1 MKKRILSFV
10 AITTLAGC
18 QASSTEETSE
28 LLIMAA
34 ASLSDALEELK
45 ESYEEETG
53 VELTINYGASGQLR
67 QQIQQGAPA
76 DLFLS
81 ASTTD
86 MEQVE
91 EELIESTPLLE
102 NQLVLITVPEL
113 ADEVQGLDQLV
124 AVDYRHLAIGQPE
137 TVPAGRYAKQVLEN
151 EDLWDEVEERIIY
164 GKDVRQVLT
173 YVETGNA
180 DVGLVYATDARNSA
194 DQVVEITTAPA
205 GSHDPIIYP
214 LGLLEASEEAE
225 HFYQWLQQEEAL
237 TVFEQYG
244 FQRGQ

>member
-1 MKKRILSFV
+1 
-10 AITTLAGC
+10 
-18 QASSTEETSE
+18 
-28 LLIMAA
+28 
-34 ASLSDALEELK
+34 
-45 ESYEEETG
+45 
-53 VELTINYGASGQLR
+53 
-67 QQIQQGAPA
+67 
-76 DLFLS
+76 
-81 ASTTD
+81 
-86 MEQVE
+86 MEQIE

-102 NQLVLITVPEL
+102 NQLVLIAVPEL

-151 EDLWDEVEERIIY
+151 EDLWDELEERIIY

-180 DVGLVYATDARNSA
+180 DVGLVYATDARNSG
-194 DQVVEITTAPA
+194 DQIVEITTVPA

>member
-1 MKKRILSFV
+1 M
-10 AITTLAGC
+10 TLAGC

-53 VELTINYGASGQLR
+53 IELTINYGASGNGSKFNKVLPLICFYLP
-67 QQIQQGAPA
+67 QQRTW
-76 DLFLS
+76 S
-81 ASTTD
+81 KSR
-86 MEQVE
+86 

-102 NQLVLITVPEL
+102 NQLVLIAVPEL

-151 EDLWDEVEERIIY
+151 EDLWDELEERIIY

-180 DVGLVYATDARNSA
+180 DVGLVYATDARNSG
-194 DQVVEITTAPA
+194 DQIVEITTVPA